1 MATHIFNSKPR
12 QRDWEDIM
20 EIITLSNGLR
30 IAMERMEQA
39 RSAAISIFIG
49 AGSRQEAAAD
59 AGVSH
64 FIEHMLFKG
73 SESRSAV
80 DIAEQMDAM
89 GGQLNAYTTKE
100 YTCLYAQALE
110 NHLPAAVEIMA
121 DMLRNPKLD
130 KADLLVERGVI
141 LEEIGMY
148 EDSPEDFCADL
159 LHASIWRSD
168 PLGGNIL
175 GTRQTVSGMT
185 AEKLRR
191 HMERYYVPERMT
203 VGICGRFDADAVC
216 AILEKYFGGLA
227 NTGNPL
233 LPQPVGFHEGITL
246 AERDFEQTQLLYC
259 FEGLP
264 AGDKDRYAA
273 AVFSTIAGGSAS
285 SRLNR
290 RIREEL
296 GLAYSVYSFTSSY
309 LGAGIFGVGA
319 GVSPGNQRQVL
330 EESMEILLALRGGV
344 DEKELARTKEQ
355 FKANLVM
362 GMESTASRAAAM
374 GRGLLLENRY
384 VDEDAIL
391 AQIDALTEADI
402 QRVARHLVTPSRMA
416 LAAVGHPAEE
426 KQYVHW
432 LRDFR

>member
-1 MATHIFNSKPR
+1 M
-12 QRDWEDIM
+12 
-20 EIITLSNGLR
+20 
-30 IAMERMEQA
+30 
-39 RSAAISIFIG
+39 
-49 AGSRQEAAAD
+49 
-59 AGVSH
+59 
-64 FIEHMLFKG
+64 
-73 SESRSAV
+73 
-80 DIAEQMDAM
+80 
-89 GGQLNAYTTKE
+89 
-100 YTCLYAQALE
+100 
-110 NHLPAAVEIMA
+110 
-121 DMLRNPKLD
+121 
-130 KADLLVERGVI
+130 
-141 LEEIGMY
+141 
-148 EDSPEDFCADL
+148 
-159 LHASIWRSD
+159 
-168 PLGGNIL
+168 
-175 GTRQTVSGMT
+175 
-185 AEKLRR
+185 
-191 HMERYYVPERMT
+191 
-203 VGICGRFDADAVC
+203 
-216 AILEKYFGGLA
+216 
-227 NTGNPL
+227 
-233 LPQPVGFHEGITL
+233 GFHEGITL

-285 SRLNR
+285 SRLKPPHPGGAGAWPTR
-290 RIREEL
+290 STALPPPIW
-296 GLAYSVYSFTSSY
+296 
-309 LGAGIFGVGA
+309 GAGIFGVGA

-362 GMESTASRAAAM
+362 GMTQRSTV

>member
-1 MATHIFNSKPR
+1 
-12 QRDWEDIM
+12 M

-30 IAMERMEQA
+30 IALERMEHA
-39 RSAAISIFIG
+39 RSAAVSFFIG
-49 AGSRQEAAAD
+49 SGSRHEMAEN

-73 SESRSAV
+73 SETRSSAA
-80 DIAEQMDAM
+80 IAEEMDAM

-110 NHLPAAVEIMA
+110 SHIPAVTEIMA
-121 DMLRNPKLD
+121 DMLANPRL
-130 KADLLVERGVI
+130 ASSDLLVERGVI

-148 EDSPEDFCADL
+148 EDSPEDFCADQ
-159 LHASIWRSD
+159 LHAAIWPSS
-168 PLGGNIL
+168 PLGWNIL
-175 GTRQTVSGMT
+175 GTRESVAAMT
-185 AEKLRR
+185 ADKLRG
-191 HMERYYVPERMT
+191 HMEAYYVPERMT
-203 VGICGRFDADAVC
+203 VAVCGRFDRDAVC
-216 AILEKYFGGLA
+216 EIVERYFGSRK
-227 NTGNPL
+227 NTGNPV
-233 LPQPVGFHEGITL
+233 LPIPVGFHPGMTL
-246 AERDFEQTQLLYC
+246 RARDFEQTQLLFC

-296 GLAYSVYSFTSSY
+296 GLAYSVYCFTSSY

-319 GVSPGNQRQVL
+319 GVSPENQEKTL
-330 EESMEILLALRGGV
+330 AESMEVLFSLRDGV
-344 DEKELARTKEQ
+344 DEQELARTKEQ
-355 FKANLVM
+355 FKANMVM
-362 GMESTASRAAAM
+362 GMESSGARASAM

-391 AQIDALTEADI
+391 RQIDALTQADI
-402 QRVARHLVTPSRMA
+402 MRVARLLVDPARMA
-416 LAAVGHPAEE
+416 LAVAGRPLEE
-426 KQYVHW
+426 KAYKRI
-432 LRDFR
+432 LSAYTK

>member
-1 MATHIFNSKPR
+1 
-12 QRDWEDIM
+12 M

-30 IAMERMEQA
+30 IALERIEHA
-39 RSAAISIFIG
+39 RSAAVSFFIG
-49 AGSRQEAAAD
+49 SGSRYETAEN

-73 SESRSAV
+73 SEARSAA
-80 DIAEQMDAM
+80 DIAEEMDAM

-110 NHLPAAVEIMA
+110 SHIPAVTEIMA
-121 DMLRNPKLD
+121 DMLAHPKLD
-130 KADLLVERGVI
+130 TADLLVERGVV

-148 EDSPEDFCADL
+148 EDSPEDFCADQ
-159 LHASIWRSD
+159 LHAAIWSSS

-175 GTRQTVSGMT
+175 GSRGSVTGMT
-185 AEKLRR
+185 ADRLRR
-191 HMERYYVPERMT
+191 HMQAYYTPERMT
-203 VGICGRFDADAVC
+203 VSVCGRFDRDAVC
-216 AILEKYFGGLA
+216 EIVERTFGSWE
-227 NTGNPL
+227 NTGNPVR
-233 LPQPVGFHEGITL
+233 PAPVGFHPGL
-246 AERDFEQTQLLYC
+246 ALRERDFEQTQLLFC

-273 AVFSTIAGGSAS
+273 AVFSTIAGGASS
-285 SRLNR
+285 SRLNQ

-319 GVSPGNQRQVL
+319 GVSHDNQQKTL
-330 EESMEILLALRGGV
+330 EEAMEILLALREGV

-355 FKANLVM
+355 FKANMVM
-362 GMESTASRAAAM
+362 GMESSGARASAM

-384 VDEDAIL
+384 TDEDAIL
-391 AQIDALTEADI
+391 RQIDSLTQADMI
-402 QRVARHLVTPSRMA
+402 RVARLLVDPGRMA
-416 LAAVGHPAEE
+416 LSAAGRPLEE
-426 KQYVHW
+426 KVYKRLISSYLKDV
-432 LRDFR
+432 